1 MKFDEH
7 LCGTCITCILQTAT
21 VDRDSGQVLSNFI
34 HQRVIEKKQKI
45 IYNKHQ
51 NTIDM
56 QDYQVHAAYKI
67 NCK

>member
-1 MKFDEH
+1 VLKIASNNTQASSNDTKYEQ
-7 LCGTCITCILQTAT
+7 LYSSA
-21 VDRDSGQVLSNFI
+21 SG
-34 HQRVIEKKQKI
+34 REKKQTKT

-56 QDYQVHAAYKI
+56 QDYKAVTCVAYKI

>member
-1 MKFDEH
+1 MSNYIH
-7 LCGTCITCILQTAT
+7 L
-21 VDRDSGQVLSNFI
+21 
-34 HQRVIEKKQKI
+34 RVVEKKKQTKT

-56 QDYQVHAAYKI
+56 QDYKAVTCVAYKI